1 MLDDHR
7 QVKVINGIP
16 KVPEGARFKGS
27 DGGQRHGDSAV
38 AFCLAWNAAAFQA
51 LKTGRTRW
59 WLAQGAQATLWM
71 TGLVELAMNMIHII

>member
-51 LKTGRTRW
+51 LGGLGGRGGGWPKARK
-59 WLAQGAQATLWM
+59 LHFG
-71 TGLVELAMNMIHII
+71 